1 MSKED
6 EPLADAARRAAARE
20 RAHRADPE
28 PSLGRRLGQI
38 GALGWT
44 MVAPILAALALGRWL
59 DHRFDAGV
67 FYTAPLV
74 MLAAGLGLWLA
85 WRWMQRQ

>member
-1 MSKED
+1 MSD
-6 EPLADAARRAAARE
+6 DSDRLAETARKAAARE

-44 MVAPILAALALGRWL
+44 VVAPILLALLLGRWL
-59 DHRFDAGV
+59 DRRLHAGV

-85 WRWMQRQ
+85 YRWMQRQ